1 MIKIASIVL
10 NNFTNDSRVLK
21 EGISLKNEGYDVTIV
36 ALHKEGLEEFEE
48 VQNIS
53 VHRVKLR
60 TMNWSK
66 NIVASVA
73 KYIEW
78 SYHVIKKYRKYE
90 VMHCHDLNALHIGV
104 LSKLFNRKLK
114 VIYDAH
120 EYETEVN
127 YLVGIKKSLS
137 RVTEKFLIKYA
148 DAVITVSDAIAEEYV
163 RLYNIPK
170 PHLVLNT
177 PPYKEIEKKD
187 IFRET
192 FNISEHKSI
201 FLYQGNLSRGRG
213 VEVVLE
219 TFKNLKDEKSVVIFM
234 GYGELEEDIKVHQKK
249 HNNIYFHEAVSPDIL
264 LNYTSSADFGI
275 SMIEDVCLSYRYC
288 LPNKM
293 FEYIMA
299 GVPVIVSNLPEMKKL
314 IEEYEVGVVAKENRQ
329 EALEEAI
336 IEASAIEASALNK
349 SHLEIQL
356 NRVKSLFNWEEQE
369 SVLISLYRG
378 VLNG

>member
-1 MIKIASIVL
+1 MTKIASIVL

-21 EGISLKNEGYDVTIV
+21 EAISLQNEGYDVTVV
-36 ALHKEGLEEFEE
+36 ALHHENLKEFEE
-48 VQNIS
+48 VQNIP
-53 VHRVKLR
+53 VHRVKLS

-66 NIVASVA
+66 NSIASLA

-78 SYHVIKKYRKYE
+78 SYHVIKKYRQYD
-90 VMHCHDLNALHIGV
+90 VMHCHDLNALHLGV
-104 LSKLFNRKLK
+104 IAKLFNRKLK

-127 YLVGIKKSLS
+127 YLVGMKKKLS
-137 RVTEKFLIKYA
+137 KVVEKFLIRYA
-148 DAVITVSDAIAEEYV
+148 DRVITVSDAIAEEYV
-163 RLYNIPK
+163 RLYGIPK
-170 PHLVLNT
+170 PHLVLNA
-177 PPYKEIEKKD
+177 PPFKEVVKKD

-192 FNISEHKSI
+192 FGIEREQTI

-219 TFKNLKDEKSVVIFM
+219 TFKALSDTKSVVVFM
-234 GYGELEEDIKVHQKK
+234 GYGELEASIKEHQKRY
-249 HNNIYFHEAVSPDIL
+249 HNIYFHKAVTPDIL
-264 LNYTSSADFGI
+264 LDYTSSADFGI

-314 IEEYEVGVVAKENRQ
+314 VEQYEVGVVAKENNPK
-329 EALEEAI
+329 ELAEAI
-336 IEASAIEASALNK
+336 ILASSLDK
-349 SHLEIQL
+349 DYVQKQL
-356 NRVKSLFNWEEQE
+356 NSVKSIYNWEEQE
-369 SVLISLYRG
+369 KILISLYRG
-378 VLNG
+378 VLHG

>member
-21 EGISLKNEGYDVTIV
+21 EGISLQNEGHHVTVV

-48 VQNIS
+48 IQNIP

-60 TMNWSK
+60 SMHWSK
-66 NIVASVA
+66 NTVASLA

-78 SYHVIKKYRKYE
+78 SYHVIKKYRKYD
-90 VMHCHDLNALHIGV
+90 VMHCHDLNALHLGV
-104 LSKLFNRKLK
+104 ISKLFNRKLK

-127 YLVGIKKSLS
+127 YLVGMKKKLS
-137 RVTEKFLIKYA
+137 KVTERFLIKYA

-163 RLYNIPK
+163 RLYNISK

-177 PPYKEIEKKD
+177 PPFKEVDKKD

-192 FNISEHKSI
+192 FAIEKEQTI

-219 TFKNLKDEKSVVIFM
+219 TFKRLEDKNSVIVFM
-234 GYGELEEDIKVHQKK
+234 GYGELEDLIVEYSHEYSS
-249 HNNIYFHEAVSPDIL
+249 IYFHKAVSPDIL
-264 LNYTSSADFGI
+264 LDYTSSADFGI

-299 GVPVIVSNLPEMKKL
+299 GVPVVVSNLPEMKKL
-314 IEEYEVGVVAKENRQ
+314 VEQYEVGVVAKENSK
-329 EALEEAI
+329 EALAEAI
-336 IEASAIEASALNK
+336 VLASSLDKGHVQNRLN
-349 SHLEIQL
+349 H
-356 NRVKSLFNWEEQE
+356 VKSIYNWEEQE
-369 SVLISLYRG
+369 KILISLYRG

>member
-1 MIKIASIVL
+1 MRKIASIVL

-21 EGISLKNEGYDVTIV
+21 EAISLQHEGYEVTVV
-36 ALHKEGLEEFEE
+36 ALHHENLKEFEE
-48 VQNIS
+48 VQNIP

-60 TMNWSK
+60 TINWSK
-66 NIVASVA
+66 KSIASLA

-78 SYHVIKKYRKYE
+78 SYRVIKKYRQYD
-90 VMHCHDLNALHIGV
+90 VMHCHDLNALHLGV
-104 LSKLFNRKLK
+104 ISKLFNQKLK

-127 YLVGIKKSLS
+127 YLVGMKKKLS
-137 RVTEKFLIKYA
+137 KVVEKFLIRYA
-148 DAVITVSDAIAEEYV
+148 DRVITVSDAIADEYV
-163 RLYNIPK
+163 RLYGISK
-170 PHLVLNT
+170 PHLVLNA
-177 PPYKEIEKKD
+177 PAFKEVAKKD

-192 FNISEHKSI
+192 FGIEKEQTI

-219 TFKNLKDEKSVVIFM
+219 TFKALTDTKSVVVFM
-234 GYGELEEDIKVHQKK
+234 GYGELEASIKEHQK
-249 HNNIYFHEAVSPDIL
+249 HYRNIYFHKAVTPDIL
-264 LNYTSSADFGI
+264 LDYTSSADFGI

-314 IEEYEVGVVAKENRQ
+314 VEQYEVGVVAKENNPK
-329 EALEEAI
+329 ELAEAI
-336 IEASAIEASALNK
+336 ILASSLDK
-349 SHLEIQL
+349 GYVQKQL
-356 NRVKSLFNWEEQE
+356 NSVKSIYNWEEQE
-369 SVLISLYRG
+369 KILISLYRG
-378 VLNG
+378 VLHG

>member
-1 MIKIASIVL
+1 MTKIASIVL

-21 EGISLKNEGYDVTIV
+21 EAISLQHEGYEVTVV
-36 ALHKEGLEEFEE
+36 ALHHENLKEFEK
-48 VQNIS
+48 VQNIP
-53 VHRVKLR
+53 VHRVKLN

-66 NIVASVA
+66 RTITSLV
-73 KYIEW
+73 KYMEW
-78 SYHVIKKYRKYE
+78 SYRVIKKYRQYD
-90 VMHCHDLNALHIGV
+90 VMHCHDLNALHLGV
-104 LSKLFNRKLK
+104 ISKLFNRKLK

-127 YLVGIKKSLS
+127 YLVGMKKKLS
-137 RVTEKFLIKYA
+137 KVVEKFLIRYA
-148 DAVITVSDAIAEEYV
+148 DRVITVSDTIAEEYV
-163 RLYNIPK
+163 RLYGISK
-170 PHLVLNT
+170 PHLVLNA
-177 PPYKEIEKKD
+177 PSFKEVVKKD

-192 FNISEHKSI
+192 FGIESEQTI

-219 TFKNLKDEKSVVIFM
+219 TFKALTDTKSVVVFM
-234 GYGELEEDIKVHQKK
+234 GYGELEASIKEQQKSYG
-249 HNNIYFHEAVSPDIL
+249 NIYFHKAVTPDIL
-264 LNYTSSADFGI
+264 LDYTSSADFGI

-314 IEEYEVGVVAKENRQ
+314 VEQYEVGVVAKENNPK
-329 EALEEAI
+329 ELAEAI
-336 IEASAIEASALNK
+336 ILASSLDK
-349 SHLEIQL
+349 DYVQKQL
-356 NRVKSLFNWEEQE
+356 NSVKSIYNWEEQE
-369 SVLISLYRG
+369 KILIALYRG

>member
-1 MIKIASIVL
+1 MQ
-10 NNFTNDSRVLK
+10 
-21 EGISLKNEGYDVTIV
+21 NEGHDVTIV

-48 VQNIS
+48 IQAIP
-53 VHRVKLR
+53 VHRVKL
-60 TMNWSK
+60 TTINLSK
-66 NIVASVA
+66 NIVGSLV

-78 SYHVIKKYRKYE
+78 SYRVIKRYRRYD
-90 VMHCHDLNALHIGV
+90 VMHCHDLNALYLGV
-104 LSKLFNRKLK
+104 ISKLFNRKLK

-127 YLVGIKKSLS
+127 YLVGIKKRLS
-137 RVTEKFLIKYA
+137 KITERFLIKYA
-148 DAVITVSDAIAEEYV
+148 DAVITVSDAIADEYV

-177 PPYKEIEKKD
+177 PPFKEVEKKD

-192 FNISEHKSI
+192 FDIDKKQTI

-219 TFKNLKDEKSVVIFM
+219 TFKELNDTNSVIVFM
-234 GYGELEEDIKVHQKK
+234 GYGELEDLIVEHSHK
-249 HNNIYFHEAVSPDIL
+249 HESIYFHNAVSPDIL
-264 LNYTSSADFGI
+264 LDYTSSADFGI

-299 GVPVIVSNLPEMKKL
+299 GVPVVVSNLPEMRKL
-314 IEEYEVGVVAKENRQ
+314 VEQYEVGVVAKENSK
-329 EALEEAI
+329 EALAEAI
-336 IEASAIEASALNK
+336 VLASSLDKDYVYSRLK
-349 SHLEIQL
+349 S
-356 NRVKSLFNWEEQE
+356 VKSIYNWEEQE
-369 SVLISLYRG
+369 RNLISLYRG

>member
-1 MIKIASIVL
+1 MTKIASIVL

-21 EGISLKNEGYDVTIV
+21 EAISLQNEGYEVTVV
-36 ALHKEGLEEFEE
+36 ALHHENLKEFEE
-48 VQNIS
+48 VQNIP
-53 VHRVKLR
+53 VHRVKLSS
-60 TMNWSK
+60 MNWSK
-66 NIVASVA
+66 HSIASLA

-78 SYHVIKKYRKYE
+78 SYHVIKKYRQYD
-90 VMHCHDLNALHIGV
+90 VMHCHDLNALHLGV
-104 LSKLFNRKLK
+104 ISKLFNRKLK

-127 YLVGIKKSLS
+127 YLVGMKKKLS
-137 RVTEKFLIKYA
+137 KVVEKFLIRYA
-148 DAVITVSDAIAEEYV
+148 DRVITVSDAIAEEYV
-163 RLYNIPK
+163 RLYGIPK

-177 PPYKEIEKKD
+177 PPFKEVVKKD

-192 FNISEHKSI
+192 FGIKKEQTI

-219 TFKNLKDEKSVVIFM
+219 TFKALSDTKSVVVFM
-234 GYGELEEDIKVHQKK
+234 GYGELEASIKEHQKRY
-249 HNNIYFHEAVSPDIL
+249 HNIYFHKAVTPDIL
-264 LNYTSSADFGI
+264 LDYTSSADFGI

-314 IEEYEVGVVAKENRQ
+314 VEQYEVGVVAKENNPK
-329 EALEEAI
+329 ELAEAI
-336 IEASAIEASALNK
+336 ILASSLDK
-349 SHLEIQL
+349 DYVQKQL
-356 NRVKSLFNWEEQE
+356 NSVKSIYNWEEQE
-369 SVLISLYRG
+369 KILISLYRG
-378 VLNG
+378 VLHG

>member
-1 MIKIASIVL
+1 MIKIASVVL

-21 EGISLKNEGYDVTIV
+21 EGISLQNEGYDITIV
-36 ALHKEGLEEFEE
+36 ALHKEGLEEFEKVE
-48 VQNIS
+48 SIP
-53 VHRVKLR
+53 VHRVKLK

-66 NIVASVA
+66 NTVGSLA

-78 SYHVIKKYRKYE
+78 SYHVIKKYRKYD
-90 VMHCHDLNALHIGV
+90 VMHCHDLNALHLGV
-104 LSKLFNRKLK
+104 ISKLFNRNLK

-127 YLVGIKKSLS
+127 YLVGFKQKLA
-137 RVTEKFLIKYA
+137 RVTERFLIKYA
-148 DAVITVSDAIAEEYV
+148 DAVITVSDAIADEYV

-170 PHLVLNT
+170 PYLVLNT
-177 PPYKEIEKKD
+177 PPFKEVEKKD

-192 FNISEHKSI
+192 FSIDKVQTI

-219 TFKNLKDEKSVVIFM
+219 TFKCLDNKNSVIVFM
-234 GYGELEEDIKVHQKK
+234 GYGELKNLILEYQKE
-249 HNNIYFHEAVSPDIL
+249 HDNIYFHEAVNPNIL

-275 SMIEDVCLSYRYC
+275 SMIEDICLSYRYC

-314 IEEYEVGVVAKENRQ
+314 VEKYGVGVVAKENSQ
-329 EALEEAI
+329 EALSEAI
-336 IEASAIEASALNK
+336 ILASSLDKGHVQKRLN
-349 SHLEIQL
+349 S
-356 NRVKSLFNWEEQE
+356 VKSIYNWEEQE
-369 SVLISLYRG
+369 RVLISLYRG